1 MRKNSLVLFGIVLLL
16 LFQNCQKNN
25 FEEINIDKNT
35 RGNFKTVNNNIFPTK
50 KLQNP
55 YSVKNMKKAM
65 ENLFGKNESN
75 KIKTSH
81 YYIRFKPN
89 NEKDLAILEND
100 TILELYDYPLD
111 YEPYESNN
119 SFHDP
124 RIPENQP
131 TYLYA
136 SVKKDYQIPN
146 VDYVILED
154 LYIPELDPK
163 FQKDEEK
170 LDKLVYK
177 ALKITNNLSDTEKN
191 SIKSW
196 LWQSKWRPAGRILV
210 WDDIGAAGNKISY
223 LNLSNPNKIPVE
235 RAKVRARRWF
245 RTLVGYTKEKG
256 YFRCNGLFRRPA
268 NYSIVWETNKFD
280 IRNGTF
286 GQAYYN
292 GPKIKGRWNLTITG
306 GKSLRYATIF
316 RAACRYQYW
325 NIGGLKRPNVWSK
338 IKYCYY
344 HRNQANN
351 EYVGINWGNWDF
363 TGALP
368 NIRIF
373 GKSYNTWL
381 ATNQIYS
388 ITIHETA
395 HASHIEL
402 MNAGEIQFL
411 QVSNIIIESWADAVQ
426 WYITKIEYNWLGNS
440 DYDDPYSYHYIDN
453 HQNWTLST
461 ISNRN
466 PYTPLLIDLV
476 DNYNQRIY
484 WGTNRPNDPISG
496 YTMGNLEQRL
506 KHVYGL
512 SSLKTKLK
520 ENKPNGVTNTEIDN
534 QLALYFNL

>member
-1 MRKNSLVLFGIVLLL
+1 MKKISLILFGIVLLL
-16 LFQNCQKNN
+16 LFQNCQKEN
-25 FEEINIDKNT
+25 FEEMNIEKKT
-35 RGNFKTVNNNIFPTK
+35 QGNLQSANDNVFPTK

-65 ENLFGKNESN
+65 ENLFGKSAS
-75 KIKTSH
+75 KGITTSH

-89 NEKDLAILEND
+89 NEEDLAILEND

-111 YEPYESNN
+111 YEPYKGEN

-146 VDYVILED
+146 VDYVILEN
-154 LYIPELDPK
+154 LYIPELDIK
-163 FQKDEEK
+163 FKNNEEK
-170 LDKLVYK
+170 LDKLVYE
-177 ALKITNNLSDTEKN
+177 ALKITNNLSDEEKN
-191 SIKSW
+191 STKSW
-196 LWQSKWRPAGRILV
+196 LWPSKWRPAGRILV
-210 WDDIGAAGNKISY
+210 WDDIGASGSKISY

-245 RTLVGYTKEKG
+245 TTYVGYTNEKG
-256 YFRCNGLFRRPA
+256 YFSCNGRFRRPA

-351 EYVGINWGNWDF
+351 EYAGINWGNWDF
-363 TGALP
+363 TGILP
-368 NIRIF
+368 NIRLF
-373 GKSYNTWL
+373 GKVNYSWVS
-381 ATNQIYS
+381 TNELYS
-388 ITIHETA
+388 TTIHETA

-411 QVSNIIIESWADAVQ
+411 QVSNIIIESWADAVE

-440 DYDDPYSYHYIDN
+440 DFDNPYSYQYIDN
-453 HQNWTLST
+453 HQYWSIST
-461 ISNRN
+461 ISARN
-466 PYTPLLIDLV
+466 PYTPLFIDLV

-484 WGTNRPNDPISG
+484 WGSNRPNDIISE
-496 YTMGNLEQRL
+496 YTMGNIEQRL

-534 QLALYFNL
+534 QLSLYFNL